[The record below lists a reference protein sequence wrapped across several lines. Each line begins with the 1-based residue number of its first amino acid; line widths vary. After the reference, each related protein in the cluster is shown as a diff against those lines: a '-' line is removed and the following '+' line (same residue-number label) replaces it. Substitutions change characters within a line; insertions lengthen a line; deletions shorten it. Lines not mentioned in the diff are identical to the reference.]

1 MNDQMISTLKA
12 MGVAVEKPAQY
23 RTNPEKRL
31 EWLRAL
37 RGFKKGLAVRYKLGI
52 LEHYC
57 KEVAAHR
64 SSGKSLWEQPDW
76 DTPYWRDK
84 LYDAIST
91 GTAPPDLLL
100 GFAQSIGRTYHTQQN
115 PRVVDYMHTVDKIVK
130 AQSFRLRLKF
140 GVISELR

>member
-12 MGVAVEKPAQY
+12 MGVTVEKPAQY

-52 LEHYC
+52 LERYC
-57 KEVAAHR
+57 VDVAEQR
-64 SSGKSLWEQPDW
+64 SSGKSYWEQPDW

-84 LYDAIST
+84 LYDAITT
-91 GTAPPDLLL
+91 GTLAPDLLL
-100 GFAQSIGRTYHTQQN
+100 GFAQSIGRTYHTQRY
-115 PRVVDYMHTVDKIVK
+115 PRVVDYLYTVDKILK
-130 AQSFRLRLKF
+130 AQSFKLRLKF
-140 GVISELR
+140 GVITEF